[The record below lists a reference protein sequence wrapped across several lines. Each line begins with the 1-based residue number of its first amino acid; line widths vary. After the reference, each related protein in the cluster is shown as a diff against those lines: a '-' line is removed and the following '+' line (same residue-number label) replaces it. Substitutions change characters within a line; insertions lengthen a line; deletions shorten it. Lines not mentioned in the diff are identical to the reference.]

1 MEKLNNGGGNWEA
14 EMSLGVMD
22 QDYVTVSLD
31 DIELLEDALQNQFD
45 SNCEIDEEMLREQI
59 GKGDWDFA
67 TDICFKFKQTHE
79 AFALL
84 KKLKERIKNK
94 NDEKKKEDTRGID
107 SK

>member
-1 MEKLNNGGGNWEA
+1 MEKSNNGGGNWEA

-31 DIELLEDALQNQFD
+31 DIELLEDALQNHFD

-59 GKGDWDFA
+59 NKGDWDFA

>member
-1 MEKLNNGGGNWEA
+1 MEKSNNGGGNWEA
-14 EMSLGVMD
+14 EMSLGVTT
-22 QDYVTVSLD
+22 QNFVAVYLD
-31 DIELLEDALQNQFD
+31 DIQLLEDALQNQFD

-59 GKGDWDFA
+59 RKGDWDFA

-94 NDEKKKEDTRGID
+94 DDEKKEDTRGID

>member
-31 DIELLEDALQNQFD
+31 DIELLEDALQNHFD

-59 GKGDWDFA
+59 NKGDWDFA

>member
-1 MEKLNNGGGNWEA
+1 MEKSNNGGGNWEA

-31 DIELLEDALQNQFD
+31 DIELLEDALQNHFD

-59 GKGDWDFA
+59 NKGDWDFA

-94 NDEKKKEDTRGID
+94 DDEKKEDTRGID